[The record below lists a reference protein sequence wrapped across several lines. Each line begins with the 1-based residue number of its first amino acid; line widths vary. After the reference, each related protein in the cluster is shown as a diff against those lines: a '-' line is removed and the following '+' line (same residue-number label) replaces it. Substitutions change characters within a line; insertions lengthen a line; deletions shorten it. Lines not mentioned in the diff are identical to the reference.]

1 MQDVLERFFAAESN
15 VYLILQ
21 LKSGPETRNEQ
32 FESLDRLAQMGK
44 KPDLVHYEDA
54 YFANTPAYL
63 HGMDTAEALEEL
75 YMQFN
80 LYRPPDFKGHSLSVS
95 DVIALKLDGHACAFF
110 VDRIGFKEL
119 PEFLEKMKETACSR
133 PSLKEQLKRPER
145 PDSPAKGKKH
155 RERDTR

>member
-44 KPDLVHYEDA
+44 KPDLMHYENA

-63 HGMDTAEALEEL
+63 HGMDTAEALKNFICSSIFIVRL
-75 YMQFN
+75 TLKDTAF
-80 LYRPPDFKGHSLSVS
+80 RSV
-95 DVIALKLDGHACAFF
+95 
-110 VDRIGFKEL
+110 
-119 PEFLEKMKETACSR
+119 M
-133 PSLKEQLKRPER
+133 
-145 PDSPAKGKKH
+145 
-155 RERDTR
+155 